1 MRLLV
6 KPIRLL
12 SGPPP
17 NNGARRGAT
26 PRPGALPCYEKWK
39 LSTPLADELSALIVD
54 ELSAPMFEQQG
65 DYGRAHR

>member
-6 KPIRLL
+6 KPIRL
-12 SGPPP
+12 SEWSS
-17 NNGARRGAT
+17 AEQRGAKRGHAPS
-26 PRPGALPCYEKWK
+26 PRRVTRSGR

-65 DYGRAHR
+65 DSGRAHR